1 MKIIDTFLN
10 LIFPG
15 ICPGCGSSISGAEVV
30 CAACVQKLVWRE
42 QTTEPGDFS
51 FERSLAVFD
60 FTPLVQQLIHE
71 FKYNEMRSLGKFL
84 ATEAANFLQAQADL
98 PQIDLVVPVPLHRV
112 KKRFRG
118 FNQAEILSQTI
129 AKKCGYQHF
138 PQALA
143 RKRFTQTQ
151 TQLNR
156 QERQQNVAQAFGSKY
171 RQKLVGK
178 TVLLV
183 DDVFT
188 TGATTNTISNVLKN
202 NGVSQIIVLTIA
214 RA

>member
-1 MKIIDTFLN
+1 MKIISTIMN
-10 LIFPG
+10 LVFPQV
-15 ICPGCGSSISGAEVV
+15 CVGCGVV
-30 CAACVQKLVWRE
+30 LKSEEILCSDCSKQLVWRKQVPE
-42 QTTEPGDFS
+42 SGQFYFD
-51 FERSLAVFD
+51 RALAVFD
-60 FTPLVQQLIHE
+60 FMPLIQKLIHE
-71 FKYNEMRSLGKFL
+71 FKYNEMINVGRFLGE
-84 ATEAANFLQAQADL
+84 EAAKFLQAQADL
-98 PQIDLVVPVPLHRV
+98 PAIDYVIPVPLHRV

-118 FNQAEILSQTI
+118 FNQAEILSYTI
-129 AKKCGYQHF
+129 ARNCGYSHLAR
-138 PQALA
+138 ALA

-156 QERQQNVAQAFGSKY
+156 QERQQNVAQAFGSKNQ
-171 RQKLVGK
+171 QKLVGK

-188 TGATTNTISNVLKN
+188 TGATTNTISNVMKN